1 MLIFT
6 IIMKKA
12 FPPKIIFLILYFCF
26 LSFSKVSG
34 QIGPPVCNACGSINS
49 KPLCNGSQIPK
60 CPTGKGNPE
69 CRFIGEVCTAICVN
83 GNSADPDAD
92 FCEGSTIS
100 SSSGSLSSS
109 GEIPISPSSS
119 GILNT
124 LVLNPNFAGVWK
136 GKDLRPNVN
145 PNSLIGCSEIQN
157 CSKNNL
163 VCKQGEILFPTICTK
178 CARCL
183 KASKTLTLNLCVID
197 GQLKGTITH
206 PEVLTDLTIIS
217 QTIFTDNVVLLN
229 LKDKDGGF
237 STLTL
242 QLTGNKRLSGTF
254 SYGIS
259 FDGRKIISQSN
270 CF

>member
-6 IIMKKA
+6 IIMKKV
-12 FPPKIIFLILYFCF
+12 FFLQIIFLISCFCF
-26 LSFSKVSG
+26 LSFSKAPG
-34 QIGPPVCNACGSINS
+34 QTGSPFCNACGSTNN
-49 KPLCNGSQIPK
+49 KPLCNDSQIPK

-69 CRFIGEVCTAICVN
+69 CRFIGEVCTSICVN

-92 FCEGSTIS
+92 FCEDSTAS

-109 GEIPISPSSS
+109 S

-124 LVLNPNFAGVWK
+124 LALNPHFAGVWK

-157 CSKNNL
+157 CSTNNL
-163 VCKQGEILFPTICTK
+163 VCKQDELLFPKICTK
-178 CARCL
+178 CAHCL
-183 KASKTLTLNLCVID
+183 KASKTITLNLCVVD
-197 GQLKGTITH
+197 GQLKGTINH
-206 PEVLTDLTIIS
+206 PGVSNLTITS
-217 QTIFTDNVVLLN
+217 QTIFTDSVVLLN
-229 LKDKDGGF
+229 LRDKDGGF